1 MSNWRAHQ
9 LHIGNFSCRSTLR
22 SGSVAIFN
30 NYLWSIKRAAHRFF
44 CYVEDNYRLLSA
56 CIFWGER
63 EMNSS
68 AWMDWKLGSLY
79 GMDDLKQTHYENTSV
94 TVKSRNY
101 IWFFIINDEEFPVV
115 DVTEMTY
122 SMHNLSRSR
131 LRLYMEAYD
140 DIVYVRDKNFL
151 SERYLRRVIL
161 QGYRS

>member
-1 MSNWRAHQ
+1 
-9 LHIGNFSCRSTLR
+9 
-22 SGSVAIFN
+22 
-30 NYLWSIKRAAHRFF
+30 
-44 CYVEDNYRLLSA
+44 
-56 CIFWGER
+56 
-63 EMNSS
+63 
-68 AWMDWKLGSLY
+68 MDWKLGSLY